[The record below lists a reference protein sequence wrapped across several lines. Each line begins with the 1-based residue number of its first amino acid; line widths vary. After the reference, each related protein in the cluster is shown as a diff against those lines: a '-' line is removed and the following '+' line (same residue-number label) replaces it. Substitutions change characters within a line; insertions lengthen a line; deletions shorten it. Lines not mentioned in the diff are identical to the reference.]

1 MSTSSQPNPAAASAL
16 GVGGSEPEGA
26 TPQDTGPT
34 VGSSDAA
41 ADAARTGAD
50 TDGLSAARDSDGV
63 PVGDSDAEADAV
75 RSGADRDEADR

>member
-1 MSTSSQPNPAAASAL
+1 MSTSSQPNPATASAL

-26 TPQDTGPT
+26 TPQDSGPT

-50 TDGLSAARDSDGV
+50 ADDRAAARDSDGV
-63 PVGDSDAEADAV
+63 PVGEADAEADAI
-75 RSGADRDEADR
+75 RSGADEADR